1 LACGSTDILGCEDR
15 RQPFG
20 RPGAFGW
27 VVDTGER
34 LELHAAGLVGEHPAE
49 ILPVAAHTDRGGADA
64 AAEIE
69 GEDLRVLVAAKLHR
83 HQCKQ
88 HRLAG
93 AGRPDDQCARHRRH
107 EGKTGT
113 GSSLRSCHK
122 ARGRTEMLVPFRPR
136 PYC

>member
-1 LACGSTDILGCEDR
+1 MLLGLRVDGHILGCEDR

-20 RPGAFGW
+20 GPCAFGW
-27 VVDTGER
+27 VVNMGER
-34 LELHAAGLVGEHPAE
+34 LELHAVPGLVGEHPAE
-49 ILPVAAHTDRGGADA
+49 ILPVAAHTDRSRADA

-93 AGRPDDQCARHRRH
+93 AGRPDD
-107 EGKTGT
+107 EG
-113 GSSLRSCHK
+113 
-122 ARGRTEMLVPFRPR
+122 VPDIADMKENRNGVEPSVL
-136 PYC
+136 P